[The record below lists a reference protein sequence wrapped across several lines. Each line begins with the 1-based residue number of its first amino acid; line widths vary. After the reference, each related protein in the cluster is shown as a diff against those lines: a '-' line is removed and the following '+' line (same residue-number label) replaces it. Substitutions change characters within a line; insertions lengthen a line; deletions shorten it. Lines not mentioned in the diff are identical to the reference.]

1 MFVNAVESIR
11 EAIRPMHIIRRRF
24 GDNAILPDIATL
36 FFVNEYGY
44 AITSKRVS
52 GVQMHLFLFLDTQ
65 SSHGRHLYAYMCEQE
80 VTL

>member
-36 FFVNEYGY
+36 F
-44 AITSKRVS
+44 
-52 GVQMHLFLFLDTQ
+52 L
-65 SSHGRHLYAYMCEQE
+65 
-80 VTL
+80 